1 MLGLRT
7 LNKSF
12 NEISVSDRVHKED
25 VYRYLHPGVEFWTLP
40 IANGDH
46 SD

>member
-25 VYRYLHPGVEFWTLP
+25 VYLHPGVEFWTLP